1 MAAHRRS
8 GVLEFAV
15 LGLLQDAPM
24 HGYELRKRLNA
35 VLGTFRAISY
45 GSLYPALKDLLE
57 RGLIAEAGN
66 ADASAPV
73 LSGRRAKIVYEL
85 TAEGKDRFAELVSRT
100 GPESWED
107 EAFGVH
113 MAFFGSTPAEVRVR
127 ILEGRRSRMEERL
140 SNLHASMA
148 RNRERID
155 TYTLALRLTGDP
167 HEAADVTQE
176 AYLRAY
182 RSIGGFRSES
192 RFSTWM
198 YRITANCASTHM
210 GRLRRHRRRNRE
222 LALDEMVVD
231 ETGSH
236 DPQARTDAAELQQQL
251 LEALDSLPAKLR
263 AVVVLRDSYDMSH
276 EDIAEQLGISV
287 TAAKVRL
294 HRARRRIHESVFAD
308 DGSLES
314 ADG

>member
-8 GVLEFAV
+8 GVLEFAI

-45 GSLYPALKDLLE
+45 GSLYPALKDLLD
-57 RGLIAEAGN
+57 RGLIAEAGA

-113 MAFFGSTPAEVRVR
+113 LAFFGRTPAEVRMR

-140 SNLHASMA
+140 SNLRGSMS

-155 TYTLALRLTGDP
+155 TYTLALQRHGLEGVEREVRWLNELIEIENNERRGGTSG
-167 HEAADVTQE
+167 AADN
-176 AYLRAY
+176 
-182 RSIGGFRSES
+182 RSGDTG
-192 RFSTWM
+192 
-198 YRITANCASTHM
+198 A
-210 GRLRRHRRRNRE
+210 GPRR
-222 LALDEMVVD
+222 
-231 ETGSH
+231 
-236 DPQARTDAAELQQQL
+236 PQTR
-251 LEALDSLPAKLR
+251 
-263 AVVVLRDSYDMSH
+263 
-276 EDIAEQLGISV
+276 G
-287 TAAKVRL
+287 
-294 HRARRRIHESVFAD
+294 
-308 DGSLES
+308 
-314 ADG
+314 